1 MQKGMENQNKKQKTR
16 GNERMPKKTV
26 CFFPFEYTG
35 TLYTGNSSG
44 KCLLNDF
51 ISTQLHFACCN
62 KGKPISN

>member
-1 MQKGMENQNKKQKTR
+1 MRGCQNKQFA
-16 GNERMPKKTV
+16 
-26 CFFPFEYTG
+26 FFPFEYTG

>member
-1 MQKGMENQNKKQKTR
+1 MQKGMENQNKKHVAMR
-16 GNERMPKKTV
+16 G